1 VEPVIQSWIEHTGRL
16 DLGGSVD
23 LVPATP
29 VLGEATGEALARAE
43 AWLREAID
51 TDEHAP

>member
-1 VEPVIQSWIEHTGRL
+1 VDPVVQSWIEHTDRL
-16 DLGGSVD
+16 ELGGSVD

-29 VLGEATGEALARAE
+29 VLGAATGEALARAE

-51 TDEHAP
+51 TDEGAP